1 MEEIMG
7 MKPDMTGRKDLG
19 IRRLPQSGAIP
30 VQSKAPTRT
39 SEDNKNAVRGM
50 SKDMAKKMKKVM
62 LANGMIKEAKI
73 NPHVVVKGM
82 PTPNKNHNT
91 YVC

>member
-1 MEEIMG
+1 MA
-7 MKPDMTGRKDLG
+7 DMTGRKDLG

-30 VQSKAPTRT
+30 VQSKGPTK
-39 SEDNKNAVRGM
+39 SSNGM
-50 SKDMAKKMKKVM
+50 AHDKTMKAKMKKVM
-62 LANGMIKEAKI
+62 IKQGMIKDGSVKAAKI

-82 PTPNKNHNT
+82 PTPNMNHNT